1 MAINVSVI
9 IPFYQRQAV
18 FSQTIESVL
27 KQTEKPREIIIVNDA
42 SGGNSSEFLSQFSE
56 VATIIELA
64 ENVGVSEA
72 RNIGANMAK
81 SKYLAFLDSD
91 DIWEPEKLAIQ
102 YAYLEDNSDV
112 DLVHTGCRMFGE
124 LRQDTVYNNKPLNL
138 TCKDICFKAH
148 VMFQS
153 VMMKTSS
160 FRRVG
165 GFDPSIRHTED
176 WEFSLRL
183 AIGGCTQHFI
193 AIPLVGIRR
202 DLNDH
207 LSGSWVGYL
216 KGHLKVMFKHK
227 SVMRNHLGLYRYQ
240 EKLLTYIQVAGYRQ
254 KRLLGKALIA
264 TALTLKALN
273 KLTLLIDRESEDT
286 LYQQIR

>member
-18 FSQTIESVL
+18 FCQTIESVL
-27 KQTEKPREIIIVNDA
+27 KQTEKPSEIIIVNDA
-42 SGGNSSEFLSQFSE
+42 SGGDSSEFLSQFSK
-56 VATIIELA
+56 VATIIELPK
-64 ENVGVSEA
+64 NVGVSMA

-81 SKYLAFLDSD
+81 SKYLAFIDSD

-102 YAYLEDNSDV
+102 YAYLEDNSSV
-112 DLVHTGCRMFGE
+112 DLVHTGCKMFGE
-124 LRQDTVYNNKPLNL
+124 FGQGAVYNNKPLNL

-165 GFDPSIRHTED
+165 GFDPSMRNTED

-193 AIPLVGIRR
+193 ATPLVGIRR

-207 LSGSWVGYL
+207 LSGNWIGYL
-216 KGHLKVMFKHK
+216 KGHLKVMSKHK
-227 SVMRNHLGLYRYQ
+227 SLMQRHLGLYHYY

-254 KRLLGKALIA
+254 KRVLGKVLIA
-264 TALTLKALN
+264 TALTLKAFN
-273 KLTLLIDRESEDT
+273 KLSLLIERENEDS
-286 LYQQIR
+286 LYQK